1 MHPRRLFFLLTAPFA
16 LALIGVAVNAIV
28 SPQPTSA
35 APCDKLGTAKSLPG
49 LSQGCQAAATA
60 QGAFSTAKGA
70 AKGAG
75 DLAQGNPG
83 KALIDVVTPATTG
96 NDSDQGVSGLS
107 GQTVKAANGMLQQVA
122 GALNDLTT
130 PDLTKG
136 FYPGLFAKFF
146 GLGMLA
152 TLPFLLLAIA
162 ESVLRSDWEQLRRSL
177 AIYLP
182 GAIFGAAAFCSI
194 AQAFI
199 QITDGISKELLQMT
213 GPGLS
218 NLLSATAASLAAIAV
233 TPLGAIGAFVFA
245 GAIFVA
251 ALLIWVEL
259 VARGAAIY
267 LLVLFIPALFAISIW
282 PRHKAMAGRGLQ
294 LGSALVLSKLVI
306 VSALALAATMFTA
319 PLAAIPQTAVMAI
332 TLLFLAIV
340 SPATLYKLIPIAAE
354 RITAPGGSIPSG
366 AASGMTTA
374 AMATQGGT
382 IAATGLRNLRRM
394 QDPLSTTDTTEHGG
408 ASSHAPRGGFENTK
422 QAALVR
428 LGPNTLTPPEDESG
442 SNQSGPGGSGGLQGG
457 PNGPRTPPQLPPKPP
472 DSRGSSGSGSD
483 FGRQGS

>member
-1 MHPRRLFFLLTAPFA
+1 MCLLAVLAPGDSSADTCTAVGPFKY
-16 LALIGVAVNAIV
+16 
-28 SPQPTSA
+28 
-35 APCDKLGTAKSLPG
+35 APGIR
-49 LSQGCQAAATA
+49 QGCQAANAA
-60 QGAFSTAKGA
+60 QGAYNTAKGA

-75 DLAQGNPG
+75 DLAQGHPS
-83 KALIDVVTPATTG
+83 KAVIDVAIPATTG

-130 PDLTKG
+130 PSLTQG

-152 TLPFLLLAIA
+152 TLPFLLLSIA
-162 ESVLRSDWEQLRRSL
+162 ESVLRSDWAQLRRSVG
-177 AIYLP
+177 IYLP
-182 GAIFGAAAFCSI
+182 GAILGAAAFCAI

-218 NLLSATAASLAAIAV
+218 NLFTATAASLTAVAA
-233 TPLGAIGAFVFA
+233 TPLGPIGAFVFA

-306 VSALALAATMFTA
+306 VSALALAAAMFTA

-340 SPATLYKLIPIAAE
+340 SPVTLYKLIPIAAE
-354 RITAPGGSIPSG
+354 RVTAPGGSIAAG

-394 QDPLSTTDTTEHGG
+394 QDPLSTEHS
-408 ASSHAPRGGFENTK
+408 ASPHSPGSGIANTR
-422 QAALVR
+422 QATLAR
-428 LGPNTLTPPEDESG
+428 PGPNDLNLPPDDG
-442 SNQSGPGGSGGLQGG
+442 SDTNQGGPGGGIPSG
-457 PNGPRTPPQLPPKPP
+457 PNRPRKAPQPPPGPP
-472 DSRGSSGSGSD
+472 DSRGPSGSGSD
-483 FGRQGS
+483 FGRQDS